1 MSVIL
6 LVTLVGQVC
15 GQVGINANGVMDE
28 MIVTAPGAQSEM
40 LPEVVVTA
48 PRYEGEEISSQG
60 MLPEIVVT
68 APRYDTGPYDNRV
81 TVYGDEVFVHT
92 LGIILY

>member
-6 LVTLVGQVC
+6 LVTLFGQMC
-15 GQVGINANGVMDE
+15 GVSVSANGVMDM
-28 MIVTAPGAQSEM
+28 MIVTAPGPEMEM

-48 PRYEGEEISSQG
+48 PRYEGDEVSEYG

-68 APRYDTGPYDNRV
+68 APRYDTEKYGNFISG
-81 TVYGDEVFVHT
+81 YGDEATVHT